1 MTYEKQPGVPRFEA
15 QEYGAKSKDFVL
27 LIPIINEGNRIHQ
40 ELRRAQEHHVAD
52 HVDIVICDGGS
63 QDGSTAEEALKALDV
78 NTLLVKQDEGRLSR
92 GDYHRW
98 QQQGQHRGCAP
109 VYREAS

>member
-78 NTLLVKQDEGRLSR
+78 NTLLVKQ
-92 GDYHRW
+92 
-98 QQQGQHRGCAP
+98 
-109 VYREAS
+109 EAIKG

>member
-40 ELRRAQEHHVAD
+40 ELILSSA
-52 HVDIVICDGGS
+52 
-63 QDGSTAEEALKALDV
+63 TAAPKMALPQK
-78 NTLLVKQDEGRLSR
+78 R
-92 GDYHRW
+92 H
-98 QQQGQHRGCAP
+98 
-109 VYREAS
+109 

>member
-40 ELRRAQEHHVAD
+40 ELRRAAPKM
-52 HVDIVICDGGS
+52 
-63 QDGSTAEEALKALDV
+63 ALPQK
-78 NTLLVKQDEGRLSR
+78 R
-92 GDYHRW
+92 H
-98 QQQGQHRGCAP
+98 
-109 VYREAS
+109 

>member
-40 ELRRAQEHHVAD
+40 ELQLRQLKITGANIIYWAFAFLLLNIQSEFFKDFHLCINCSSVRTDPIFLIQNRA
-52 HVDIVICDGGS
+52 
-63 QDGSTAEEALKALDV
+63 
-78 NTLLVKQDEGRLSR
+78 
-92 GDYHRW
+92 
-98 QQQGQHRGCAP
+98 
-109 VYREAS
+109 